1 MKTVII
7 GGGPAGLMAAIA
19 ASTANN
25 EVIVCEQLPRL
36 GRKLLATGGGK
47 CNLTNLLP
55 QMEFIE
61 KFGRQGRF
69 MLPALNSFSRDALC
83 SFFAE
88 RGVATIAEDGFH
100 IFPESNSASDILKVL
115 LNECDKRGV
124 KFKASTC
131 VTALSIKDNH
141 ITGIKTDKTTVPAD
155 RVIIATGGK
164 GYPKLGG
171 YGIGYQLAEQAG
183 HKIITPL
190 PAMVGLK
197 TIEQWPK
204 ACAGISFPK
213 VTAIINLPKFRNKPV
228 TGELIF
234 THNGISGLAIINL
247 AGDISDILQKK
258 QPVPLK
264 INLFNKKAAEWNYEF
279 DQWLQSKKSLK
290 NLLAQQMPS
299 AIAAIICNIS
309 GNIGSRTIHEL
320 KTTEKTALLDNLN
333 GVNLQINATE
343 GWNKAMVTKG
353 GIALKKVNPETMESR
368 LVTGLYFA
376 GEVLDLHGPCGGY
389 NLQWAFSSGYL
400 AGKSTTPEEHQ

>member
-1 MKTVII
+1 MKTVIV
-7 GGGPAGLMAAIA
+7 GSGPAGLMAAIA

-25 EVIVCEQLPRL
+25 EVIVCEQLPRP

-69 MLPALNSFSRDALC
+69 MLPALNSFSREALC

-88 RGVATIAEDGFH
+88 RGVETVADDGFH
-100 IFPESNSASDILKVL
+100 IFPTSNSANDILKVL
-115 LNECDKRGV
+115 LRECNKLEV
-124 KFKASTC
+124 KFKTSTRITGLA
-131 VTALSIKDNH
+131 VKENH
-141 ITGIKTDKTTVPAD
+141 ITGIKTDNMVIPAD
-155 RVIIATGGK
+155 HVIIATGGK

-183 HKIITPL
+183 HRIITPL

-247 AGDISDILQKK
+247 AGDISDLLQKK
-258 QPVPLK
+258 QTVPLK
-264 INLFNKKAAEWNYEF
+264 INLFNKTPAEWNYEF
-279 DQWLQSKKSLK
+279 EQWQHCKKNIK
-290 NLLAQQMPS
+290 NLLAQQMPT
-299 AIAAIICNIS
+299 AIAEVICHIS
-309 GNIGSRTIHEL
+309 GDIGSQTVHEF

-353 GIALKKVNPETMESR
+353 GIALKKVNPDTLESR
-368 LVTGLYFA
+368 LVDGLYFA
-376 GEVLDLHGPCGGY
+376 GEVVDLHGPCGGY

-400 AGKSTTPEEHQ
+400 AGLSNHK